1 MRNFAAA
8 IRTERV
14 VALNLIRGFFCAP
27 SVPHT
32 VTAQAARRVCLVSLG
47 AAGTKDDKQFYQQAP
62 KRGQSDL

>member
-14 VALNLIRGFFCAP
+14 VALNLIRGS
-27 SVPHT
+27 SVHRLSHT

-47 AAGTKDDKQFYQQAP
+47 AAGTKDDKLFYQQAP